1 MRHFW
6 QGFDK
11 KNSGPLQFKK
21 HAIIVFW
28 DPDSGEKAH
37 DAVARVSSKFPT
49 VKMRIINVKKDKESP
64 IKHRVENVPSVLL
77 LKDGREV
84 ERIEGRQLSPFLIE
98 NLFRK
103 AHV

>member
-11 KNSGPLQFKK
+11 KNAGPLQFKK

-28 DPDSGEKAH
+28 DPDGGEMTKE
-37 DAVARVSSKFPT
+37 AVSRVSSKFPT
-49 VKMRIINVKKDKESP
+49 VKMRIINVKKDTETP
-64 IKHRVENVPSVLL
+64 IKHKVASAPTVLL

-84 ERIEGRQLSPFLIE
+84 ERINGREISPFLIE